1 MSKATARG
9 LGRGLASLIPD
20 SALDLEQFPDSRPG
34 LRMVPIDEIKANPEQ
49 PREHFEPEELA
60 SLADS
65 IGKHGV
71 LSPLVVRRHEGR
83 YVLIAGERRLRAS
96 ALAGLSEVPVIVRDA
111 DDPSVQLELALVE
124 NLQRVDLDPIE
135 AARGFQRLIE
145 DFGHTQ
151 EAVAQRVG
159 KDRSTIANAIRLLKL
174 PEFVLEALRD
184 GRITQGHARALLPL
198 GDPEELRRTLAKVIA
213 QGMSVR
219 ATERLVSSLIKV
231 RTVRGRADRSRQR
244 TLEYATKLL
253 EDALRTS
260 VAIKPRRKGG
270 GRIVIDYADGE
281 ELERLISS
289 LRDDSQGR

>member
-1 MSKATARG
+1 MSKASARG

-20 SALDLEQFPDSRPG
+20 SALDLEQFPESRPS
-34 LRMVPIDEIKANPEQ
+34 LRMVPLDEIKANPEQ
-49 PREHFEPEELA
+49 PRQHFEPEDLA

-65 IGKHGV
+65 IRTHGV
-71 LSPLVVRRHEGR
+71 LTPLVVRRSEGR

-96 ALAGLSEVPVIVRDA
+96 GLAGLTEVPVVVREA

-135 AARGFQRLIE
+135 AARGFQRLID

-159 KDRSTIANAIRLLKL
+159 KDRSTVANAIRLLKL
-174 PEFVLEALRD
+174 PDFVLDALRD
-184 GRITQGHARALLPL
+184 GRVTQGHARALLPL
-198 GDPEELRRTLAKVIA
+198 GDVEEVRRTLAKVIA

-231 RTVRGRADRSRQR
+231 RTVRGRTDRSRQR

-253 EDALRTS
+253 EDSLRTS

-270 GRIVIDYADGE
+270 GRIVIDYADSE
-281 ELERLISS
+281 ELERLITT
-289 LRDDSQGR
+289 LREDTPGR